1 MTSRTPLL
9 VNTLVVGGVG
19 GSCGIVGV
27 VCVGVIVP
35 SVGGG
40 VVVVG
45 LSTLLHIG
53 CQDVTRELGEAKR
66 QSTLAGQML
75 ATIARAM

>member
-1 MTSRTPLL
+1 VSVVVVELL
-9 VNTLVVGGVG
+9 VLFVWVSLFLVF
-19 GSCGIVGV
+19 
-27 VCVGVIVP
+27 
-35 SVGGG
+35 VGGG
-40 VVVVG
+40 VVVVW